1 METLQRVDTS
11 RAERAL
17 RILKAAAKVFARS
30 GFFNSKVSDVAREAG
45 VADGT
50 VYLYFRSKDE
60 LLSSIFTTGM
70 DEFLI
75 RVRAQLRDID
85 DPVQQLRQFARYHF
99 ECLERDRDMAI
110 VFQIELRHSTK
121 FMEQI
126 STAQLADYFQIMREI
141 IEEGQRRRIFTSQ
154 LSPKFIAK
162 VLFGALDEMATNWVL
177 SHNNLSLTATADPVI
192 DLLLNGMREA
202 HATE

>member
-1 METLQRVDTS
+1 MRKDYLAAMERQLV
-11 RAERAL
+11 EL
-17 RILKAAAKVFARS
+17 RESLISQGIAYELLPHGGLAA
-30 GFFNSKVSDVAREAG
+30 VAREAG

-141 IEEGQRRRIFTSQ
+141 IEEGQRRRMFTSQ

-192 DLLLNGMREA
+192 DLLLNGMREV